1 MEHQPDGNVLFEAL
15 EHCDWQ
21 EARRVCEEH
30 PNLIN
35 TYSSWIV
42 YKETP
47 LLHAMTQQ
55 PPAPEDLMLL
65 MVEKATVGNIEYE
78 NWLGETIISFLAKHM
93 YTSAL
98 RCALEK
104 SASKINTGDNY
115 VVVFN
120 GPIVSGLTPLHCCL
134 HAKGTYD
141 EQRETALCL
150 IKYGASVYK
159 KDDKGSTPLDNY
171 NRNECIKY
179 EVSTRK
185 EKKDELKKLLIEL
198 SVPGEILA
206 RGPEAIKAFTYEVQN
221 GEIMMVNS
229 RVMFLGKEGVG
240 KTSCVRSMLGKV
252 FYNNEP
258 STDGIVTTTVFQT
271 VNGDCSEWKEQK
283 DVDVCELSKQIR
295 EHAIAE
301 NLAKKLKQPKS
312 QQNTTN
318 SASSSSTASSSKP
331 SEATRSASYTRLPE
345 GIHEK
350 LVAKLA
356 VPGTFHPPTLF
367 GQRRRRSRFGTT
379 ADVPSRNPNQQHKES
394 FIPSDVAC
402 IWDYAGQLTYYISHR
417 FFLTDGSSY
426 CVVFSVLDDLDAL
439 ANPRDF
445 LQGQFE
451 MTNLQMN
458 VFWMRSIYEHA
469 VLPYPGRTRK
479 LINGISSPTI
489 SLVATHKDK
498 LLGNESEKDK
508 LITTK
513 FKRIFDEVKGTPFER
528 HVDREMY
535 VVDNTV
541 RMDKGIE
548 KLKKNIG
555 GYMKATAKPIPTT
568 WVDFQS
574 KVQDVG
580 KTRLRVS
587 LDEVAEIA
595 SECGIS
601 KTTLNTVLDYLND
614 TGIILYS
621 KTNEKLKYTVIT
633 NLRMMIDLLTK
644 IITVVKPDDIDKLPT
659 LMHLWNKLDSEGIL
673 QEKLLRHLWRREI
686 KKDASSFEVFL
697 ELLKMFGLLFE
708 KQKGSQ
714 PGNRMFL
721 VPTRMQIN
729 KEGLEVKEDEQQMIS
744 IYVTPIDFL
753 PDAVYNLLVVSFL
766 DLMND
771 KGRSGNNVELFRNR
785 SDFDLDDDHVVSLGA
800 VEIKNR
806 HALKIE
812 ISQRIRVD
820 EHGKEET
827 LEPHSSI
834 CMEVLSYLRQ
844 QLKTVYV
851 TTEGV
856 GYELR
861 VLCHACDPTLRPLH
875 KLEECLKKDSVPCGK
890 RKSVA
895 TTRIR
900 RLFSTGLYKNIT
912 CL

>member
-1 MEHQPDGNVLFEAL
+1 MCSDIDYHFVDEGVVPAGQTAL
-15 EHCDWQ
+15 Q
-21 EARRVCEEH
+21 
-30 PNLIN
+30 
-35 TYSSWIV
+35 Y
-42 YKETP
+42 
-47 LLHAMTQQ
+47 
-55 PPAPEDLMLL
+55 
-65 MVEKATVGNIEYE
+65 
-78 NWLGETIISFLAKHM
+78 
-93 YTSAL
+93 
-98 RCALEK
+98 
-104 SASKINTGDNY
+104 
-115 VVVFN
+115 
-120 GPIVSGLTPLHCCL
+120 CL
-134 HAKGTYD
+134 HAQGTYD

-150 IKYGASVYK
+150 ITYGASVYQ
-159 KDDKGSTPLDNY
+159 KDSRGNTPLDY
-171 NRNECIKY
+171 YDRNKCSKY
-179 EVSTRK
+179 EVSTK
-185 EKKDELKKLLIEL
+185 EEKKDELKKLLIEL
-198 SVPGEILA
+198 SAPGEILA

-252 FYNNEP
+252 FNNNEP
-258 STDGIVTTTVFQT
+258 STDGIVTTTAFQM
-271 VNGDCSEWKEQK
+271 VDGDCSEWKEQK
-283 DVDVCELSKQIR
+283 DVDVCELTRQIR
-295 EHAIAE
+295 EHSIAE
-301 NLAKKLKQPKS
+301 NLAKKLKQPKR
-312 QQNTTN
+312 QQNTN
-318 SASSSSTASSSKP
+318 SASSSSTAASSKP

-356 VPGTFHPPTLF
+356 VPGTFHPRTVFSQPRQRFRLGQLLRRAIF
-367 GQRRRRSRFGTT
+367 GQPRQT
-379 ADVPSRNPNQQHKES
+379 AEVPSS
-394 FIPSDVAC
+394 FIASDVTS

-417 FFLTDGSSY
+417 FFLTDGSY

-469 VLPYPGRTRK
+469 VLPYHGRTRK

-498 LLGNESEKDK
+498 LLGTESEKDK

-513 FKRIFDEVKGTPFER
+513 FKRIFDEVKGTPYES

-541 RMDKGIE
+541 RMDEGIE

-555 GYMKATAKPIPTT
+555 GYMKTTAKPIPTT

-580 KTRLRVS
+580 KTRLHVS

-644 IITVVKPDDIDKLPT
+644 IITVVKPDDIDRLPT

-673 QEKLLRHLWRREI
+673 QEKLLRHLWRHEI
-686 KKDASSFEVFL
+686 EKDPSNFEVFL

-708 KQKGSQ
+708 KQK
-714 PGNRMFL
+714 
-721 VPTRMQIN
+721 
-729 KEGLEVKEDEQQMIS
+729 
-744 IYVTPIDFL
+744 
-753 PDAVYNLLVVSFL
+753 VSW
-766 DLMND
+766 
-771 KGRSGNNVELFRNR
+771 
-785 SDFDLDDDHVVSLGA
+785 
-800 VEIKNR
+800 
-806 HALKIE
+806 
-812 ISQRIRVD
+812 
-820 EHGKEET
+820 
-827 LEPHSSI
+827 
-834 CMEVLSYLRQ
+834 YLW
-844 QLKTVYV
+844 
-851 TTEGV
+851 
-856 GYELR
+856 
-861 VLCHACDPTLRPLH
+861 
-875 KLEECLKKDSVPCGK
+875 
-890 RKSVA
+890 
-895 TTRIR
+895 
-900 RLFSTGLYKNIT
+900 FSTRNSFIIYICT
-912 CL
+912 IFVQ